1 MPGYHTIQLPSS
13 IALAANNSFAVA
25 VKLIAPNETMPIAI
39 EDYEPNYS
47 SKATASVGQSFV
59 SPDGKNWT
67 DLMQSQPSLKAN
79 VCLKAFT
86 SNSTVTPAVVS
97 SAPVN
102 GAVNVSNTTPITV
115 TLNTAVQK
123 GINFSAIS
131 VKDSTGKSVT
141 ISSTIK
147 ESVLTINANLAAGTK
162 YIVTIPQKSVVSS
175 SNTTFTKDYS
185 FSFTTLTPKVTPL
198 TIVST
203 SPSNGQTG
211 VGGVSTISISF
222 SANIKM
228 GSDFNHFSIV
238 DSNGN
243 KVGGFCII
251 SGNKLM
257 VYPVLRRLTKYTV
270 TVTNNSFTDLQGNA
284 MNNNYT
290 FSFTTSR

>member
-1 MPGYHTIQLPSS
+1 M
-13 IALAANNSFAVA
+13 
-25 VKLIAPNETMPIAI
+25 
-39 EDYEPNYS
+39 
-47 SKATASVGQSFV
+47 
-59 SPDGKNWT
+59 
-67 DLMQSQPSLKAN
+67 
-79 VCLKAFT
+79 
-86 SNSTVTPAVVS
+86 
-97 SAPVN
+97 
-102 GAVNVSNTTPITV
+102 
-115 TLNTAVQK
+115 
-123 GINFSAIS
+123 
-131 VKDSTGKSVT
+131 
-141 ISSTIK
+141 
-147 ESVLTINANLAAGTK
+147 
-162 YIVTIPQKSVVSS
+162 VSS
-175 SNTTFTKDYS
+175 SNTTLTKDYS

-211 VGGVSTISISF
+211 VGVVSTISISF